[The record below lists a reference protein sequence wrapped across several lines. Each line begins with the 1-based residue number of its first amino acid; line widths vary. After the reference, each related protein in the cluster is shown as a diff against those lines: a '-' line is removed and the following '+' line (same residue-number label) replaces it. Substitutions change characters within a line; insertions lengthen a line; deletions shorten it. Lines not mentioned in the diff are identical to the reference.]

1 MTERSGNEQKLLD
14 HLKWMTGE
22 LRTAKRRVQEAEDRD
37 REPVA
42 IVGIG
47 CRLPGGVD
55 SPEALWDLLSQG
67 RDAIGPLPADRGWDL
82 AALYHPDPDHPGTF
96 YAAGGGFLDDVAGFD
111 ADLFGIS
118 PREALAMD
126 PQQRL
131 LLETAHEALERAGL
145 TRDAVHGTRTGVFVG
160 TSNQG
165 YGSLLGDRDGVEG
178 HGLTGTAISVA
189 SGRLAFTFGLRGPA
203 VTVDTACSSS
213 LVALHLAM
221 RALRRGECDAALVG
235 GATVMPTPGVFVEFS
250 RQRGLSPDG
259 RCKAFGA
266 GADGTGW
273 SEGVG
278 VLVVQRLSDAVA
290 QGRPV
295 LAVLR
300 GSAVNSDGASS
311 GLTAPNGPAQQQ
323 VIRDALADAG
333 LEPADVDAVEAHG
346 TGTTLGD
353 PIEAQA
359 LLATYGRGRPQDR
372 PLLLGSL
379 KSNIGHTQAA
389 AGVAGVVKAV
399 LALRHGT
406 LPRTLHADTPTPHVD
421 WSAGGVALAAGNT
434 AFPETGRP
442 ARIAV
447 SAFGMSGTNAHVVLE
462 SAPGAAAEQM
472 SGAVAGRVPSAAVEQ
487 VAGAAEQASEV
498 AAPLLWAVS
507 GRGREALRDQAS
519 ALAAFVRRRPELS
532 AAALARSLATTRTAF
547 GHRAALVGRTLDDLL
562 SGLTEVAAGAE
573 PALGGRGVAAEDRR
587 VALVFPGQGAQ
598 WAGMAVD
605 LLDTDEVF
613 AGRLAECA
621 AALARHCDFDVR
633 DVLRSA
639 PGAPGLDRVEVVQP
653 VLFAVMVS
661 LAETWRSRGL
671 RPVAVVGHSQGEIA
685 AACVSGAL
693 SLEDAARVV
702 ALRSRVLRRLA
713 GRGGMVSIAAAEA
726 DVRARIERFGE
737 RISVAAVNGPSAV
750 VVSGE
755 PGALDEFVAICDA
768 EGVRA
773 KRIAVDYASHSAQ
786 VEELRE
792 ELAEVLAPIR
802 PRRGAVPICSAL
814 TGRVEDGSGFDA
826 GYWFDNLRGTVAF
839 HDAVRAL
846 LDEGVD
852 TFVEVS
858 PHPVLTVGLEETAGD
873 ADVLV
878 TGTLRRDE
886 DGPLELLRA
895 TARLHVRGVPLDL
908 PALLPEADRVDL
920 PTYALQRRRFW
931 PSGDATAS
939 GDPAALGLTGTGHA
953 MLGAG
958 VVLATGDGAL
968 LTGRVSTGTHPWLA
982 DHVVDGRVVVPGTA
996 LLDLALRAADQVDA
1010 PAVLDLTLEAPLV
1023 LPEQG
1028 GAHLQVSVGAP
1039 DAAGAR
1045 PVAVHSRPDTA
1056 TDDEPWTR
1064 HATGALGALRADQGI
1079 DLTQWP
1085 PPGAREVPIGD
1096 LHADL
1101 ADRGVVYGPAFGG
1114 LRRVWRRDDE
1124 VFAEAALDDTLRGD
1138 VDGFA
1143 VHPALLDAAL
1153 HATGFG
1159 AFVGDPDTGWLPFSW
1174 QHVTRHAAGADAL
1187 RVRLAPAG
1195 TDAVSVTAA
1204 DATGGPVLSVGALA
1218 FRPLAAQLPVA
1229 TRPGGLFR
1237 LDWVPADS
1245 GETSPA
1251 AGPFDAP
1258 DMSGALS
1265 SAASGDVVWQVAPGT
1280 DALDTALSLVRHTLS
1295 EQTSP
1300 DVRLVAL
1307 LDGDDPTCAAVAGLL
1322 RSAGSEHPG
1331 RFAVVDGTAA
1341 VPVGG
1346 EPWVR
1351 VRDGVVTAPRLV
1363 RHTGGNRETPAFP
1376 AGSRVL
1382 ITGGTG
1388 TLGVVLARHLVA
1400 VHGVRDLVL
1409 VGRRGGEV
1417 PGFAGLDA
1425 RVEVVAC
1432 DVSDRVAVAK
1442 LLAAHP
1448 VTAVVHA
1455 AGVLDDGVVTS
1466 LTAERVA
1473 GVMAPKLGAALV
1485 LDELTRG
1492 LDLTAFVVFS
1502 AAAGLFGNAGQGAYA
1517 AANAAVDAL
1526 CVRRRTE
1533 GLPALSLAWGLWDRA
1548 SGMTGHLGEQ
1558 DLTRMSR
1565 AGVRPLTDER
1575 GLALF
1580 DAAIT
1585 SDEPLLVPIDLDLA
1599 AVRAAD
1605 RVHPLL
1611 RALVRPM
1618 PRRAAVTD
1626 QTADSDPTALP
1637 PAQRRE
1643 ALLRIV
1649 RAQVAAVLG
1658 HTSAEAVEPDR
1669 AFKDLGFDSLTA
1681 VELRNRLAAATG
1693 ERLPATVV
1701 FDHPTPLALAD
1712 LLLTRLSPS
1721 GGSHQT
1727 RASSAAPP
1735 DEPIAIVAMACR
1747 YPGGVR
1753 SPEDLWELV
1762 ASGGDATSGF
1772 PTDRGWDLLG
1782 GFDPTNERPGTFSTR
1797 EGAFLHD
1804 AAEFDAELF
1813 GISPREALAMDPQQ
1827 RLLLETAWETF
1838 ERAGVDPHGLR
1849 GTRTGVFA
1857 GVMYHD
1863 HATRLRHVP
1872 ADLEGFLGTGGSGSV
1887 VSGRVA
1893 YTFGLEGPAITV
1905 DTACSSSL
1913 VALHLAAQ
1921 ALRSGECDLALAGG
1935 VTVMST
1941 PGLFVE
1947 FSRQRGLAPDGRCKS
1962 FAAAADGTGFAEGV
1976 GVLLVERLSD
1986 ARRNGHPVLAVL
1998 RGSAVNQDGAS
2009 NGLTAPNGPSQE
2021 RVIRQA
2027 LANAGLR
2034 PSDVDV
2040 VEAHGTGTTLGDPIE
2055 AQALLATYGQDRETP
2070 LWLGSVKSNIG
2081 HTQAAA
2087 GVAGVIKMVQ
2097 AMRYGTAPRTLHVD
2111 EPSPHVDWAAGAVDL
2126 LTEARPWPEVDR
2138 PRRTAVSSFGVSGT
2152 NAHVVLEQAPDSPP
2166 AAGRPETPGPVA
2178 WVLSGQSETALKAQA
2193 ARLADVPE
2201 GNTADIGLALATT
2214 RAALPHRAAVV
2225 GRSHDE
2231 LVAGLRALAVEGGG
2245 TVAVH
2250 GGTAFLFTG
2259 QGSQRVGMGR
2269 GLAEVF
2275 PVFAEAWD
2283 EVLSH
2288 FPAEVREVLSSE
2300 DARIDETAFAQPGL
2314 FAVEVALSRL
2324 FASWGVIPDVVVGH
2338 SVGEIAAAHI
2348 AGVFSLADACRLVVA
2363 RGALMQAL
2371 PTGGAMVAVEA
2382 AEDEVTLSGGVS
2394 LAAVN
2399 GPRSVVLSGDEEPVL
2414 ALAAEFAARGR
2425 RTKRLMVSHAFHSA
2439 RMDVMLEEFRAVA
2452 ASVSFAEPQMTFVST
2467 VDDGSVADPEYWV
2480 RNVRQTVRFADAID
2494 RLQDVARCVEIG
2506 PDAVLTG
2513 LTGDLP
2519 CSPALRADRDEATAV
2534 VTALG
2539 AVHATGGVVDWAAV
2553 FPGARPVALPTYAFQ
2568 RTRYWLDAGE
2578 APGRPA
2584 SPLDE
2589 VCYQVDWAPLTA
2601 DVAKT
2606 LRGDWVL
2613 LSGADDTDLTADLID
2628 RGARPEEIGSHL
2640 ADADGLLLVTPTT
2653 AELVSTVRR
2662 LVADDV
2668 RTPLWVV
2675 TRDAVAVHPD
2685 APVDPGQAA
2694 VWGAGRVVALE
2705 HPELWGGLVDLSG
2718 ARAVDRLPGVL
2729 GGTEDQVAVRGS
2741 GAWVR
2746 RLTPAPVAPED
2757 WTPRGTVLI
2766 TGGTGAL
2773 GSHVA
2778 RWAAERGAE
2787 RLVLVGRRGPDAP
2800 GVAELVAE
2808 LAGVEV
2814 HVVAADVADRDAV
2827 AALVAEWE
2835 PDAVVHTA
2843 GVSSTGRLLDVTPA
2857 DLAEAARAKVVGA
2870 RLLDEV
2876 TRGRGLDAFVVFSS
2890 IAGVWG
2896 SGGQVAYAAANAEL
2910 DAIVQN
2916 RRASGLPGTSI
2927 AWGPWAGDGMGAGR
2941 VGEDLAVLG
2950 LRSLQPER
2958 VLAALTRT
2966 AHPLLVVADVDWSR
2980 FTATFTA
2987 RRRSPLL
2994 DRVAP
2999 PATTDTART
3008 DLARDLLA
3016 LPDTDRLAALVDL
3029 VRARTAAVLGHDGVT
3044 AVPADRAFRDLGVD
3058 SLTAVEVRDA
3068 LNTATGLKLPAAVV
3082 FDHPTPRD
3090 LARKLD
3096 EDLAGRAADHAAVA
3110 ATTTD
3115 EPIAIVGMACRF
3127 PGGLDSPE
3135 QLWEAFTEGRDVIG
3149 PFPADRGWDTE
3160 ALSAES
3166 TARAGGFLDA
3176 AAFDADFFGVS
3187 PREALAMDPQQRLL
3201 LQVSWEALEHAGVD
3215 PHRLRGSAG
3224 GVFVGVS
3231 SQDYVSLLRQA
3242 TEDVGGHVLTG
3253 NAISVVSGRVAYT
3266 LGLEGPAVSVDTAC
3280 SSSLVALHLAAQAL
3294 RSGECDLALAG
3305 GVTVMPTPGTFV
3317 EFSRQGGLSPDGRCK
3332 AFSDAAD
3339 GTGWSEGAG
3348 VLVVERLS
3356 DARRRGH
3363 RVLAVVRGSATNQDG
3378 ASNGLTAPNG
3388 PSQRR
3393 VIQQAL
3399 ANARLSPADVD
3410 VVEAHGTGTV
3420 LGDPIEAQ
3428 ALLETY
3434 GADRDPRRPLWL
3446 GSAKSNLGH
3455 TQAAAGVAGVM
3466 KVVLAMRHGLLPRT
3480 LHVDRPS
3487 SHVDWSAGDIRLL
3500 TDDRPWPE
3508 GDRPRR
3514 AGVSS
3519 FGMSGTNAHVVLEEP
3534 PGEEPVSRSVTR
3546 SALPWV
3552 LSGRSAAAL
3561 RDQADRLL
3569 SSVDGHDPADVAFSL
3584 ATTRAAFEHR
3594 AVVVGT
3600 DQGELT
3606 AGLRALAEGV
3616 EHPALVRGTV
3626 SDAGRVVFVFPGQGS
3641 QWVGMA
3647 LELADQSPVFA
3658 ERLNECAAA
3667 LAPFC
3672 DWSLRDALSDPLALE
3687 RVDVV
3692 QPVLFAVMMSLAA
3705 LWRSWGVEPAAVVG
3719 HSQGE
3724 IAAACVSGALS
3735 LEDAARVVALRSRVL
3750 RRLAGRGGMVS
3761 IAASESEVRG
3771 LIAPFGE
3778 RISVA
3783 AVNGPSAVVV
3793 SGEPDALDDLVA
3805 ACEADGVRAKRIAV
3819 DYASHSAQV
3828 EELREELAQV
3838 LAPIAPRAGEVPL
3851 YSTLTGEVE
3860 DGSALDADY
3869 WFRNLRSTVG
3879 FADAVESLVGNGFG
3893 VFVECSPHPLLTMA
3907 VQEQAEDVI
3916 AVGSLRRDD
3925 GGLNR
3930 MLLSLGE
3937 TVVRGVAPRWPDVIP
3952 GGRRIDLPTYA
3963 FQSTRHWPSPKPVS
3977 GDVTAAGLT
3986 APDHPMLGAVA
3997 VLAGDRG
4004 ALLTG
4009 RLALDTH
4016 PWLADHVVSG
4026 RVVVPGT
4033 ALLDIALHA
4042 AGKVR
4047 APALA
4052 ELTFNTP
4059 LVLPEHGA
4067 VHVQVSVDEHGS
4079 LQVHSRAADV
4089 ADGTPW
4095 TLHATGSL
4103 DDRAD
4108 TVTHDL
4114 AVWPPVD
4121 AEELPLDS
4129 LHDDLVRAGLVYGPA
4144 FRGLRR
4150 VWRRGDE
4157 VFAEARLPVE
4167 ADAFGLHP
4175 ALLDAAL
4182 HAAGLGAFVPA
4193 GEDAWLPF
4201 SWQRVTLR
4209 ATGADRLRVRLAPAG
4224 DHAFSVLAVG
4234 EDGTPVLA
4242 AESLALRPLGVLPV
4256 AAPDPLFRLDWVPAP
4271 RRTPVRSFTT
4281 ADLGEAISGATA
4293 VVRCPDEDDAVARV
4307 AGLLA
4312 DRLATDT
4319 RLVLLVDA
4327 TTEAGAAVAGLARSA
4342 AAEHPGRVSVV
4353 DAGAFDAL
4361 DTEVLGQALAA
4372 DEPWVRVRDGAVEL
4386 PRLAVHPENGARQ
4399 VFSARD
4405 RVLITGGTGTLGAA
4419 LARHLVTAHGVRE
4432 LVLTSRRGP
4441 AAPGAGALAAE
4452 LAGHGATAH
4461 VLACDVADRDAV
4473 ARLLREHPVTAV
4485 VHAAGVLDD
4494 GVVTALTPERIRAV
4508 WAPKVEAARHLDELT
4523 RDHDLSAFVVF
4534 SAAAGLF
4541 GNAGQGAYA
4550 AANSALDA
4558 LVARR
4563 HAAGLP
4569 GLSLAWG
4576 LWESASGMTGHLADR
4591 DRRRLARSGV
4601 RPVPTDVALDLFDR
4615 ALAGDEPLLA
4625 PVGLDLPVIR
4635 ASALSEGVHPLL
4647 RGLVPPPPP
4656 RVPAAPSAPSDGREL
4671 LDLVRQ
4677 HVAAVLGHASADAV
4691 DDDRAFKDLGF
4702 DSLTAVELRNRL
4714 AAATG
4719 LRLPATLVFDHP
4731 TPRALADLLATGL
4744 TGPAP
4749 APAPVHSSEPIA
4761 IVAMSCRYPGGV
4773 DDPEQ
4778 LWRLVADGTDALSG
4792 FPADRGWRVRGD
4804 YSQVGGFLQDG
4815 TGFDAELFGIS
4826 PREALAMDPQQRVL
4840 LEIAWEA
4847 FERAGMDPRSLRGSR
4862 TGVFAGVMYS
4872 DYASRLTEV
4881 PEDLAG
4887 YLATGSSPSVVSGR
4901 LAYAFGLE
4909 GPTVTVD
4916 TACSSS
4922 LVALH
4927 LAAQALRAGECDLAL
4942 AGGATVL
4949 STPQVFE
4956 EFSRQRGLASDGRC
4970 KSFAA
4975 AADGT
4980 GFGEGAGLLV
4990 LERLSEAQRLG
5001 HPVLA
5006 VVRGSAINS
5015 DGASNGLTA
5024 PNGPSQQRVIMA
5036 ALSVAGLRPSD
5047 VDVVEAHGT
5056 GTTLGDPIEAQALL
5070 ATYGQEREVPLLLGS
5085 VKSNIGHTQAAAGV
5099 AGVIKMVQAMRYGT
5113 APRTLHVDEPS
5124 PHVDWTQ
5131 GEVRLL
5137 AETTPW
5143 PEVDRP
5149 RRAGVSS
5156 FGISGTNAHV
5166 VLEQAP
5172 VPAVPPSTA
5181 EAPVL
5186 AWPVSGRTEGAVRD
5200 QAARLAAFAAET
5212 PDLVDAGFSLATTRA
5227 ALEHRVVVTAPDR
5240 DALVTALRRVAD
5252 GGPVGEATTGRT
5264 AFLFTGQ
5271 GSQRVGMGR
5280 GLAEVFPVF
5289 AEAWAE
5295 VLSYFPAE
5303 VREVLSSDDVRID
5316 ETEFAQP
5323 GLFAVEVALSRLFA
5337 SWGVTPDV
5345 VVGHSIGEVAAA
5357 HVAGVFSLE
5366 DACRV
5371 VVARGA
5377 LMQALPTGGAM
5388 VAVEASED
5396 ELSLSQGVSL
5406 AAVNGPRS
5414 VVLSGDE
5421 EPVLALAAEFASQGR
5436 KTKRLTVSHAF
5447 HSARMDAMSDDFRAV
5462 VESVTFV
5469 EPQVTFVSTVDEGAI
5484 TDPEYWVR
5492 NVRQTVRFADAI
5504 ARLQGV
5510 ARCVEIG
5517 PDGVLTAVV
5526 RTAADLD
5533 CVATL
5538 RADRDEATTAV
5549 TALGAVHAGGGSVDW
5564 HAFYA
5569 GARTVELPTYAFQH
5583 TRYWLDATPTARRDD
5598 WRHGITWL
5606 PVDLPAGPADLGHVV
5621 VLGRHRAAAA
5631 LAARGARVVDPVGHR
5646 ALSDELAKADA
5657 DGRTAVLAVV
5667 DHPAAVADLLRAHRA
5682 VDATTKV
5689 WVLTSGAVAVDAT
5702 ERPGPA
5708 GAAVWGAG
5716 RAAALEH
5723 PDVWGGLVDLS
5734 ADTDE
5739 LPASVLACGEDQV
5752 AVRASGVFARRL
5764 VRTAGQGAVW
5774 QPRGTVLVTG
5784 GTGAL
5789 GAQVARWAA
5798 TAGARRLVLTG
5809 RRGPD
5814 APGAVA
5820 LRDELVGAGVEVV
5833 VVAVDVA
5840 DRSAMAD
5847 LVDRYPPDAVV
5858 HTAGSA
5864 ARLPLLDAD
5873 PAHFDELRRAK
5884 VEGAHVLDQVTR
5896 GRDLDAFVLF
5906 SSVSG
5911 VWGSG
5916 GQAAYAAANA
5926 ELDALAERRRANGL
5940 PAVSIA
5946 WGPWAGAGMAGGDA
5960 GADLA
5965 RRGLRPMPA
5974 ADALAALAANATAR
5988 GAVVVADVDWARFSA
6003 TFTTGRPSPL
6013 LVGLVP
6019 AQDEPAEGPGTALA
6033 DRLTALPAAERQ
6045 PHLVRL
6051 VRGLAAEVLG
6061 HGSSDAVPAGRS
6073 FRDLGFDSLSAVELR
6088 DRLGRATG
6096 LALPATVVFD
6106 HPTATALAA
6115 RLLADLLPDDLPDGE
6130 EARLHR
6136 AIAAIPLDRLREAG
6150 LLDTLLD
6157 LAGHRRPDDDP
6168 DDVDP
6173 DSIDEMDADRLIQL
6187 ALDHSDS

>member
-1 MTERSGNEQKLLD
+1 MSERSGNEQKLLD

-22 LRTAKRRVQEAEDRD
+22 LRTAKRRIQEAEDRD
-37 REPVA
+37 REPIA

-55 SPEALWDLLSQG
+55 SPEALWDLLSEG
-67 RDAIGPLPADRGWDL
+67 RDAIGPLPTDRGWDL
-82 AALYHPDPDHPGTF
+82 ESLYHPDPDHPGTF

-213 LVALHLAM
+213 LVALHLAA

-273 SEGVG
+273 SEGAA

-333 LEPADVDAVEAHG
+333 LEPSDVDAVEAHG

-359 LLATYGRGRPQDR
+359 LMATYGRGRPHDR
-372 PLLLGSL
+372 PVLLGSL

-399 LALRHGT
+399 LALRHRT
-406 LPRTLHADTPTPHVD
+406 LPRTLHADTPTPHVE
-421 WSAGGVALAAGNT
+421 WSAGGMALSAGNT
-434 AFPETGRP
+434 PIPETGRP

-462 SAPGAAAEQM
+462 SAPEPAPGPVAEPAVGPVAEPAAGHAPGA
-472 SGAVAGRVPSAAVEQ
+472 SV
-487 VAGAAEQASEV
+487 
-498 AAPLLWAVS
+498 PLLWTVS
-507 GRGREALRDQAS
+507 GRGRDALRDQAS
-519 ALAAFVRRRPELS
+519 ALAEAVREHPGVSPAAF
-532 AAALARSLATTRTAF
+532 ARSLATTRTAF
-547 GHRAALVGRTLDDLL
+547 DHRAALVGRTTDDLL
-562 SGLTEVAAGAE
+562 AGLAEVAAGAE
-573 PALGGRGVAAEDRR
+573 PALGARGVATEDRR

-598 WAGMAVD
+598 WTGMAVD

-613 AGRLAECA
+613 AGRMAECA
-621 AALARHCDFDVR
+621 GALAPHCGFDVR

-661 LAETWRSRGL
+661 LADTWRSRGL
-671 RPVAVVGHSQGEIA
+671 RPVAVIGHSQGEIA
-685 AACVSGAL
+685 AACVAGAL

-702 ALRSRVLRRLA
+702 ALRSQVLRRLA
-713 GRGGMVSIAAAEA
+713 GRGGMVSIAASEAE
-726 DVRARIERFGE
+726 VRTRIAPFGE

-755 PGALDEFVAICDA
+755 PDALDELVSACDA

-802 PRRGAVPICSAL
+802 PRRGSVPICSTV
-814 TGRVEDGSGFDA
+814 TGRVEDGSGYDA

-839 HDAVRAL
+839 HDAVRTL
-846 LDEGVD
+846 LDDGVD

-858 PHPVLTVGLEETAGD
+858 PHPVLTVGLEETAAG

-895 TARLHVRGVPLDL
+895 AARLHVRGVPLDL
-908 PALLPEADRVDL
+908 PALLPEAGRVDL
-920 PTYALQRRRFW
+920 PTYALQHRRFW
-931 PSGDATAS
+931 PSGDAVAS
-939 GDPAALGLTGTGHA
+939 GDPGALGLTGTGHA
-953 MLGAG
+953 LLGAG

-968 LTGRVSTGTHPWLA
+968 LTGRVSIGAHPWLA
-982 DHVVDGRVVVPGTA
+982 DHVVGGRVVVPGTA
-996 LLDLALRAADQVDA
+996 LLDLALRAADQVGA

-1023 LPEQG
+1023 LPERG
-1028 GAHLQVSVGAP
+1028 GAHLQVSVGAH
-1039 DAAGAR
+1039 DAGGAR

-1056 TDDEPWTR
+1056 ADDEPWTR
-1064 HATGALGALRADQGI
+1064 HATGALGEAGADHGT

-1085 PPGAREVPIGD
+1085 PPGAHEIPIGD

-1114 LRRVWRRDDE
+1114 LRRVWRRGDE
-1124 VFAEAALDDTLRGD
+1124 VFAEAALDDVLRGE

-1159 AFVGDPDTGWLPFSW
+1159 AFVADPDTGWLPFSW
-1174 QHVTRHAAGADAL
+1174 QHVTRHAVGADAL

-1218 FRPLAAQLPVA
+1218 FRPLSAQLPVA
-1229 TRPGGLFR
+1229 PRPGGLFR
-1237 LDWVPADS
+1237 LDWVPTEVDETKSATEPLDADDV
-1245 GETSPA
+1245 A
-1251 AGPFDAP
+1251 D
-1258 DMSGALS
+1258 ALS
-1265 SAASGDVVWQVAPGT
+1265 STSGDVIWRVSPGP
-1280 DALDTALSLVRHTLS
+1280 DALETALRLVRHALS
-1295 EQTSP
+1295 RQ

-1307 LDGDDPTCAAVAGLL
+1307 LDGDDPVGAAVAGLL

-1341 VPVGG
+1341 VPVGD
-1346 EPWVR
+1346 EPWLR
-1351 VRDGVVTAPRLV
+1351 VRDGLVTAPRLV
-1363 RHTGGNRETPAFP
+1363 RHTDDVPAREPFP

-1388 TLGVVLARHLVA
+1388 TLGVLLARHLVVA
-1400 VHGVRDLVL
+1400 HGVRDLVL

-1417 PGFAGLDA
+1417 PELADSGA
-1425 RVEVVAC
+1425 RVAVVAC
-1432 DVSDRVAVAK
+1432 DVTDRAAVTR
-1442 LLAAHP
+1442 LLAEHP

-1473 GVMAPKLGAALV
+1473 GVMAPKLGAALL

-1492 LDLTAFVVFS
+1492 LDLSAFVVFS

-1526 CVRRRTE
+1526 CAQRRAE

-1548 SGMTGHLGEQ
+1548 SGMTGHLGEH
-1558 DLTRMSR
+1558 DLARMSR

-1580 DAAIT
+1580 DAALDA
-1585 SDEPLLVPIDLDLA
+1585 DEPLLVPLDLDLA
-1599 AVRAAD
+1599 AVRAAG

-1611 RALVRPM
+1611 RALVRPA
-1618 PRRAAVTD
+1618 PRRAAV
-1626 QTADSDPTALP
+1626 DPTGGSDAVALP

-1649 RAQVAAVLG
+1649 RTQVAAVLG
-1658 HTSAEAVEPDR
+1658 HASVEAVEPDR

-1712 LLLTRLSPS
+1712 LLVARLSPAD
-1721 GGSHQT
+1721 GGSTT
-1727 RASSAAPP
+1727 RAASAAPS

-1753 SPEDLWELV
+1753 SPEDLWDLV
-1762 ASGGDATSGF
+1762 SAGGDATSGF

-1782 GFDPTNERPGTFSTR
+1782 GFDPANERPGSFSTR

-1827 RLLLETAWETF
+1827 RLLLEAAWETF

-1887 VSGRVA
+1887 ASGRVA

-1962 FAAAADGTGFAEGV
+1962 FAAAADGTGFGEGV
-1976 GVLLVERLSD
+1976 GLLLVEKLSD

-2055 AQALLATYGQDRETP
+2055 AQALLATYGQGRGEP
-2070 LWLGSVKSNIG
+2070 VLLGSVKSNIG

-2097 AMRYGTAPRTLHVD
+2097 AMRYGVAPRTLHVD
-2111 EPSPHVDWAAGAVDL
+2111 EPSPHVDWTSGAVDL
-2126 LTEARPWPEVDR
+2126 LTEARPWPEVGR

-2166 AAGRPETPGPVA
+2166 VAARPALPGPVA
-2178 WVLSGQSETALKAQA
+2178 WVLSGQSEAALKAQA
-2193 ARLADVPE
+2193 ARLAEVPE
-2201 GNTADIGLALATT
+2201 GDTADIGLALATT
-2214 RAALPHRAAVV
+2214 RAALPHRAAIV

-2231 LVAGLRALAVEGGG
+2231 LVTGLRALAVDGGG

-2250 GGTAFLFTG
+2250 GETAFLFTG

-2269 GLAEVF
+2269 GLAASF

-2288 FPAEVREVLSSE
+2288 FPVSVREVLSSD
-2300 DARIDETAFAQPGL
+2300 DARIDETQFAQPGL

-2324 FASWGVIPDVVVGH
+2324 FASWGVTPDVVVGH

-2348 AGVFSLADACRLVVA
+2348 AGVFSLEDACRVVVA

-2371 PTGGAMVAVEA
+2371 PPGGAMVAVEA
-2382 AEDEVTLSGGVS
+2382 AEDEIALVEGVS

-2399 GPRSVVLSGDEEPVL
+2399 GPRSIVLSGDEGPVL
-2414 ALAAEFAARGR
+2414 ALAEGR
-2425 RTKRLMVSHAFHSA
+2425 RSKRLAVSHAFHST
-2439 RMDVMLEEFRAVA
+2439 RMDAMLDDFRAVVS
-2452 ASVSFAEPQMTFVST
+2452 SVSFAEPEITFVST

-2480 RNVRQTVRFADAID
+2480 RNVRHTVRFADAVAK
-2494 RLQDVARCVEIG
+2494 LQGVARCVEIG
-2506 PDAVLTG
+2506 PDAVLTA

-2519 CSPALRADRDEATAV
+2519 CSPALRADRDEATTV

-2578 APGRPA
+2578 APGRRS

-2601 DVAKT
+2601 DAAKAVQ
-2606 LRGDWVL
+2606 GDWVHL
-2613 LSGADDTDLTADLID
+2613 NGAGTDDLIG
-2628 RGARPEEIGSHL
+2628 RGVRPGEIGPHL
-2640 ADADGLLLVTPTT
+2640 TDADGLLLVTPTT
-2653 AELVSTVRR
+2653 AELVSAVRR
-2662 LVADDV
+2662 LAAADV

-2685 APVDPGQAA
+2685 TPVDPGQAA
-2694 VWGAGRVVALE
+2694 VWGAGRVIALE

-2718 ARAVDRLPGVL
+2718 DRAVDRLPGVL
-2729 GGTEDQVAVRGS
+2729 GGAEDQVAVRDS
-2741 GAWVR
+2741 GAWAR
-2746 RLTPAPVAPED
+2746 RLAPAPVAGED
-2757 WTPRGTVLI
+2757 WEPRGTVLI

-2787 RLVLVGRRGPDAP
+2787 RLVLVSRRGLDAP
-2800 GVAELVAE
+2800 GAADLVAE

-2814 HVVAADVADRDAV
+2814 QVVAADVTDREAV
-2827 AALVAEWE
+2827 AVLVAEWE

-2843 GVSSTGRLLDVTPA
+2843 GVSTTGSVLDATA
-2857 DLAEAARAKVVGA
+2857 EELAEVAAAKVSGA
-2870 RLLDEV
+2870 RVLDEV
-2876 TRGRGLDAFVVFSS
+2876 TRDRRLDAFVVFSS
-2890 IAGVWG
+2890 VAGVWG
-2896 SGGQVAYAAANAEL
+2896 SGGQVAYAAANAEV

-2916 RRASGLPGTSI
+2916 RRAAGLPGTSI

-2941 VGEDLAVLG
+2941 VGAELAVLG
-2950 LRSLQPER
+2950 LRSLQPDR
-2958 VLAALTRT
+2958 VLAALART

-2980 FTATFTA
+2980 FAATFTA
-2987 RRRSPLL
+2987 RRPSPLL
-2994 DRVAP
+2994 DRLAP
-2999 PATTDTART
+2999 APTPDAART

-3016 LPDTDRLAALVDL
+3016 LPAADRLAALVDL
-3029 VRARTAAVLGHDGVT
+3029 VRARTATVLGHDGVT

-3068 LNTATGLKLPAAVV
+3068 LGVATGLKLPAAVV

-3096 EDLAGRAADHAAVA
+3096 EDLTGRAADSTAVA

-3127 PGGLDSPE
+3127 PGGLDSPD
-3135 QLWEAFTEGRDVIG
+3135 QLWEAFADGRDVIG

-3160 ALSAES
+3160 ALRTGS
-3166 TARAGGFLDA
+3166 TTRSGGFLDA

-3201 LQVSWEALEHAGVD
+3201 LQVSWEALEHAGID
-3215 PHRLRGSAG
+3215 PHGLRGSAG

-3231 SQDYVSLLRQA
+3231 SQDYVSLLGNA
-3242 TEDVGGHVLTG
+3242 SEDVSGHVATG

-3280 SSSLVALHLAAQAL
+3280 SSSLVALHWAAQAL

-3363 RVLAVVRGSATNQDG
+3363 RVLAVLRGSATNQDG

-3399 ANARLSPADVD
+3399 ANARLSPSDVD

-3428 ALLETY
+3428 ALVDTY

-3446 GSAKSNLGH
+3446 GSAKSNIGH

-3466 KVVLAMRHGLLPRT
+3466 KVVLAMRHGVLPRT

-3487 SHVDWSAGDIRLL
+3487 SHVDWSGGGVRLL
-3500 TDDRPWPE
+3500 TDERPWPG

-3534 PGEEPVSRSVTR
+3534 PAGEPVSRPAPSP
-3546 SALPWV
+3546 ALPWV

-3561 RDQADRLL
+3561 RDQAARLL
-3569 SSVDGHDPADVAFSL
+3569 AAVDGNEPADVAFSL
-3584 ATTRAAFEHR
+3584 ATTRAAFERR
-3594 AVVVGT
+3594 AVVVGV
-3600 DQGELT
+3600 DQAELT
-3606 AGLRALAEGV
+3606 AGLRALADGV
-3616 EHPALVRGTV
+3616 EHPAVVTGTAA
-3626 SDAGRVVFVFPGQGS
+3626 DTGRVVFVFPGQGS

-3647 LELADQSPVFA
+3647 LELARQSPVFA

-3667 LAPFC
+3667 LDPFC
-3672 DWSLRDALSDPLALE
+3672 DWSLHGALRGEVSLD

-3692 QPVLFAVMMSLAA
+3692 QPVLFAVMVSLAA
-3705 LWRSWGVEPAAVVG
+3705 LWRSWGIEPAAVVG

-3724 IAAACVSGALS
+3724 IAAACVAGALS
-3735 LEDAARVVALRSRVL
+3735 LEDAARVVALRSQVL

-3761 IAASESEVRG
+3761 IAASEADVRA
-3771 LIAPFGE
+3771 LIEPFGE
-3778 RISVA
+3778 RISIA

-3793 SGEPDALDDLVA
+3793 SGEPDALDELVV
-3805 ACEADGVRAKRIAV
+3805 DGLRTKRIAV

-3828 EELREELAQV
+3828 EELREELAEV
-3838 LAPIAPRAGEVPL
+3838 LAPIRPRVGEVPL

-3869 WFRNLRSTVG
+3869 WFRNLRSTVE
-3879 FADAVESLVGNGFG
+3879 FSAAVEKLAGDGFG

-3907 VQEQAEDVI
+3907 VQEQADVV

-3925 GGLNR
+3925 GGLDR
-3930 MLLSLGE
+3930 VLSSLGE
-3937 TVVRGVAPRWPDVIP
+3937 AVVRGVTPKWTDVIP

-3977 GDVTAAGLT
+3977 GDVTAAGLA

-4004 ALLTG
+4004 ALITG

-4047 APALA
+4047 VPALA

-4067 VHVQVSVDEHGS
+4067 VHVQVSVDQDGS
-4079 LQVHSRAADV
+4079 LRLHSRAADV

-4103 DDRAD
+4103 DDRSD
-4108 TVTHDL
+4108 TVTDDL
-4114 AVWPPVD
+4114 AVWPPAD

-4129 LHDDLVRAGLVYGPA
+4129 LHDDLARAGLVYGPA

-4150 VWRRGDE
+4150 AWRRGDE
-4157 VFAEARLPVE
+4157 VFAEAGLPVE

-4182 HAAGLGAFVPA
+4182 HAAGLGAFVPT
-4193 GEDAWLPF
+4193 GEGAWLPF

-4234 EDGTPVLA
+4234 EDGTPVLV

-4271 RRTPVRSFTT
+4271 RRAPVRSFTT
-4281 ADLGEAISGATA
+4281 ADLGEAISGETV
-4293 VVRCPDEDDAVARV
+4293 VVRCPAEDDAVARV

-4353 DAGAFDAL
+4353 DAGAL
-4361 DTEVLGQALAA
+4361 DDDVVGPALAA
-4372 DEPWVRVRDGAVEL
+4372 DEPWVRVRDGVVEL
-4386 PRLAVHPENGARQ
+4386 PRLAVHPEDGARQ

-4432 LVLTSRRGP
+4432 LVLPSRRGP
-4441 AAPGAGALAAE
+4441 AAPGAGELVAE

-4473 ARLLREHPVTAV
+4473 AGLLREHPVTAV

-4494 GVVTALTPERIRAV
+4494 GVVTALTPERIAAV

-4576 LWESASGMTGHLADR
+4576 LWESASGMTGHLSDR
-4591 DRRRLARSGV
+4591 DRRRLAGSGV
-4601 RPVPTDVALDLFDR
+4601 RPVPTEVALDLFDR

-4625 PVGLDLPVIR
+4625 PVGLDLAVIR
-4635 ASALSEGVHPLL
+4635 ASARAEGVHPLL

-4656 RVPAAPSAPSDGREL
+4656 RVATGPSTPSDGRDL

-4677 HVAAVLGHASADAV
+4677 HTAAVLGHASVDAV

-4714 AAATG
+4714 GAATG

-4792 FPADRGWRVRGD
+4792 FPADRGWQVRGD
-4804 YSQVGGFLQDG
+4804 YAPVGGFLRDG

-4881 PEDLAG
+4881 PEELAG

-4956 EFSRQRGLASDGRC
+4956 EFARQRGLAGDGRC

-4990 LERLSEAQRLG
+4990 LERLSEARRLG

-5036 ALSVAGLRPSD
+5036 ALSAAGLRPSD

-5070 ATYGQEREVPLLLGS
+5070 ATYGQDRDEPVLLGS

-5124 PHVDWTQ
+5124 PHVDWTA
-5131 GEVRLL
+5131 GAVRLL

-5172 VPAVPPSTA
+5172 VLAVPPGNA
-5181 EAPVL
+5181 EVPVL

-5200 QAARLAAFAAET
+5200 QAARLADFAAEA
-5212 PDLVDAGFSLATTRA
+5212 PDLVDVGFSLATTRA

-5240 DALVTALRRVAD
+5240 EALVAALRRVAD
-5252 GGPVGEATTGRT
+5252 GGPVVEATTGRT

-5280 GLAEVFPVF
+5280 GLAGAFPVF
-5289 AEAWAE
+5289 AEAWDE
-5295 VLSYFPAE
+5295 VLSHFPAE
-5303 VREVLSSDDVRID
+5303 VREVLSSDDARID

-5323 GLFAVEVALSRLFA
+5323 GLFAVEVALARLFA

-5357 HVAGVFSLE
+5357 HIAGVFSLE
-5366 DACRV
+5366 DACRL

-5388 VAVEASED
+5388 VAVEAAED
-5396 ELSLSQGVSL
+5396 EITLTEGVSL

-5421 EPVLALAAEFASQGR
+5421 EPVLDLAAAFAARGR

-5447 HSARMDAMSDDFRAV
+5447 HSARMDAMLDEFRAV
-5462 VESVTFV
+5462 VASVSFA
-5469 EPQVTFVSTVDEGAI
+5469 EPEITFVSTVDDGSVA
-5484 TDPEYWVR
+5484 DPEYWVR
-5492 NVRQTVRFADAI
+5492 NVRQTVRFADAV

-5517 PDGVLTAVV
+5517 PDGVLTAMV
-5526 RTAADLD
+5526 RTAADLA
-5533 CVATL
+5533 CVAAL

-5569 GARTVELPTYAFQH
+5569 GARTVALPTYAFQH
-5583 TRYWLDATPTARRDD
+5583 TRYWLDATPTARRTD
-5598 WRHGITWL
+5598 WRHAITWL

-5621 VLGRHRAAAA
+5621 VLGTPRAAEA
-5631 LAARGARVVDPVGHR
+5631 LAARGARVVDPVGEH
-5646 ALSDELAKADA
+5646 ALADELAKADA
-5657 DGRTAVLAVV
+5657 DGRTAVLAAL
-5667 DHPAAVADLLRAHRA
+5667 DRPAAVAGLLRAHRA
-5682 VDATTKV
+5682 VDAAAKV

-5702 ERPGPA
+5702 ERPDPA

-5723 PDVWGGLVDLS
+5723 PDAWGGLVDLS
-5734 ADTDE
+5734 ADTAD
-5739 LPASVLACGEDQV
+5739 LPASVFTCGEDQV

-5764 VRTAGQGAVW
+5764 VRTADQGAVW
-5774 QPRGTVLVTG
+5774 RPRGTVLVTG

-5798 TAGARRLVLTG
+5798 TSGARRLVLTG
-5809 RRGPD
+5809 RRGLD

-5820 LRDELVGAGVEVV
+5820 LRDELAGAGTEVV

-5847 LVDRYPPDAVV
+5847 LVESYPPDAVV
-5858 HTAGSA
+5858 HTAGAA

-5926 ELDALAERRRANGL
+5926 ELDALAERRRGDGL

-5974 ADALAALAANATAR
+5974 TDAISALATTATAR
-5988 GAVVVADVDWARFSA
+5988 GTVVVADVDWARFSA

-6013 LVGLVP
+6013 LDGLVP
-6019 AQDEPAEGPGTALA
+6019 AADEPVEGTGVALADQLA

-6061 HGSSDAVPAGRS
+6061 HASSDAVPAGRS

-6096 LALPATVVFD
+6096 LALPATIVFD

-6115 RLLADLLPDDLPDGE
+6115 RLLADLLPDDVPDDGE
-6130 EARLHR
+6130 ALLHR

-6157 LAGHRRPDDDP
+6157 LAGHRRPDPDP
-6168 DDVDP
+6168 DDDVDP